1 MDSMIKPIS
10 MTDGA
15 PTNLVPT
22 DKFRVYREFWAQGL
36 RYLYKTY
43 LPGVEYEFVWKLEVT
58 PYSLMLCAISDGKVA
73 LSAFGAIEEH
83 LSIAYSDIESNY
95 ELVAGYLNFD
105 SVGLQAGL
113 EEFLPENLIPET
125 RTKQLNLIFRLMN
138 FPPLEELSVFF
149 QLYRGVT
156 LQQLGEISSVFAAR
170 RVSPDTI
177 GLELSGALAQTY
189 YCLDHD
195 IFRGLGLEGLKKKL
209 GDDRFAKDFADIQE
223 QARLYPHHLVDSF
236 ICPCCGLDQ
245 EMELPEEIAQYMLLM
260 QNRRLIRRL
269 GLLFFDEYLSSYKQ
283 RIVEGLDGFLAN
295 LNSVKSPRCMIL
307 VEGDT
312 EEVSIPLIALRRG
325 IIVAEHGIKI
335 YNSTSKQKLYADFLS
350 YMRKF
355 PDLKL
360 VCLLDSDAKK
370 EREGIA
376 RKVKGNKNKYHLT
389 YISCGAF
396 EDLFDC
402 ESSVKVLNEIYPEGE
417 EIISDDFDPSKTFD
431 KNVDRVLHEK
441 KRAKFNKVE
450 FAKRI
455 SVSIEDNKIPSAII
469 EVIDAAVRLAKKK
482 NFLSD

>member
-1 MDSMIKPIS
+1 
-10 MTDGA
+10 
-15 PTNLVPT
+15 
-22 DKFRVYREFWAQGL
+22 
-36 RYLYKTY
+36 
-43 LPGVEYEFVWKLEVT
+43 
-58 PYSLMLCAISDGKVA
+58 
-73 LSAFGAIEEH
+73 
-83 LSIAYSDIESNY
+83 
-95 ELVAGYLNFD
+95 
-105 SVGLQAGL
+105 
-113 EEFLPENLIPET
+113 
-125 RTKQLNLIFRLMN
+125 
-138 FPPLEELSVFF
+138 
-149 QLYRGVT
+149 
-156 LQQLGEISSVFAAR
+156 
-170 RVSPDTI
+170 
-177 GLELSGALAQTY
+177 
-189 YCLDHD
+189 
-195 IFRGLGLEGLKKKL
+195 
-209 GDDRFAKDFADIQE
+209 
-223 QARLYPHHLVDSF
+223 
-236 ICPCCGLDQ
+236 
-245 EMELPEEIAQYMLLM
+245 
-260 QNRRLIRRL
+260 
-269 GLLFFDEYLSSYKQ
+269 
-283 RIVEGLDGFLAN
+283 
-295 LNSVKSPRCMIL
+295 MIL